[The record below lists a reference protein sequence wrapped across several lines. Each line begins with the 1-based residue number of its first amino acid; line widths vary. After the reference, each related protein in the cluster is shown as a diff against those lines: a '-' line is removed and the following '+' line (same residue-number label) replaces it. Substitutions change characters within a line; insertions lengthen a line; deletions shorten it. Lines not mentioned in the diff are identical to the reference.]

1 MGRVLFA
8 MAMSLV
14 CLQATPFIALDRLT
28 SLTIALP
35 ASLGDLDT
43 TAAVDRSPE
52 MGETDAI
59 VASPQMISSVQLSFD
74 ARFDL
79 GGRSIGGTEGF
90 FDARRQAPYARN
102 IDRRQVDLTLGVA
115 IKGFESETVGGA
127 QQERQ
132 LAPVHRQIATPHGFE
147 ERLHAVREAHQLAHV
162 EHSDAA
168 LDRMGRAED
177 GIERLRVVRFPF
189 QAKQSRFEFLE
200 KLSRLFKERVPE
212 PAEI

>member
-14 CLQATPFIALDRLT
+14 CVQATPFIALDRLT

-59 VASPQMISSVQLSFD
+59 VATPQMISSVQLSFD

-115 IKGFESETVGGA
+115 IKGFESETANFNSMGNSGYMNFSLVNGRDQRGVA
-127 QQERQ
+127 Q
-132 LAPVHRQIATPHGFE
+132 
-147 ERLHAVREAHQLAHV
+147 
-162 EHSDAA
+162 
-168 LDRMGRAED
+168 DRRYRYGH
-177 GIERLRVVRFPF
+177 
-189 QAKQSRFEFLE
+189 
-200 KLSRLFKERVPE
+200 
-212 PAEI
+212 